1 MDECIT
7 ARRLKKMKWLLC
19 LSLVVIPLFLIAAGS
34 ESAEGTK
41 PMTVSS
47 GEEVTIEYTLKLE
60 DQSTIDSN
68 VGEEPLKYIQ
78 GNHEIIPGLETALEG
93 LKVGD
98 QREIKVTP
106 ADGYGEVDPA
116 AFEEVDKSRIP
127 PEALVIG
134 TPLEGQDPSGRPI
147 HAKVHLIK
155 ESTVVL
161 DMNHPL
167 AGKTL
172 YFDVKIL
179 GIQAPDK
186 IQAPDPPES
195 YGHPK

>member
-1 MDECIT
+1 
-7 ARRLKKMKWLLC
+7 MKWLLC
-19 LSLVVIPLFLIAAGS
+19 LSLVMIPLFPNTVRG
-34 ESAEGTK
+34 ESAEGTE
-41 PMTVSS
+41 PLTVSS
-47 GEEVTIEYTLKLE
+47 GEEVSIEYTLKLE
-60 DQSTIDSN
+60 DHSTVDSN
-68 VGEEPLKYIQ
+68 VGAEPLKYIQ

-98 QREIKVTP
+98 QREIKVAP
-106 ADGYGEVDPA
+106 ADGYGEMDPT

-127 PEALVIG
+127 PEALVVG

-186 IQAPDPPES
+186 NRATDPPES
-195 YGHPK
+195 SGHSK

>member
-1 MDECIT
+1 
-7 ARRLKKMKWLLC
+7 MKWLLC
-19 LSLVVIPLFLIAAGS
+19 LSLAVFALFLNAARS
-34 ESAEGTK
+34 ESAEETK
-41 PMTVSS
+41 PLTVSS
-47 GEEVTIEYTLKLE
+47 GEEISIEYTLKLE

-78 GNHEIIPGLETALEG
+78 GNNEIIPGLETALEG

-98 QREIKVTP
+98 RKEIKVAP
-106 ADGYGEVDPA
+106 ADGYGEVDSA

-127 PEALVIG
+127 PEALVVG
-134 TPLEGQDPSGRPI
+134 TPIEGQDPSGRPI

-179 GIQAPDK
+179 EIQAPGK
-186 IQAPDPPES
+186 NQATDPPES
-195 YGHPK
+195 YDQSK